1 MRRTL
6 PRASLIAYLE
16 TWDITATGFAQ
27 QLGITLTAARG
38 VLRASRPRIDIFAAD
53 KIAVKLGVTPDV
65 IWEDDW
71 WEIRNVRTR

>member
-6 PRASLIAYLE
+6 PRAALRAYLE
-16 TWDITATGFAQ
+16 TWGYTTREFAT
-27 QLGITLTAARG
+27 QLDITLTAARG

-53 KIAVKLGVTPDV
+53 EIAVKLGVTPDV

>member
-16 TWDITATGFAQ
+16 TWDITATGFAT

-38 VLRASRPRIDIFAAD
+38 VLRASRPRIDIQQAD
-53 KIAVKLGVTPDV
+53 HIAVALGVTPDV
-65 IWEDDW
+65 IWDEW
-71 WEIRNVRTR
+71 WDIRDVRTT

>member
-65 IWEDDW
+65 IWDEW

>member
-65 IWEDDW
+65 IWDEW
-71 WEIRNVRTR
+71 WEIRDVRTR